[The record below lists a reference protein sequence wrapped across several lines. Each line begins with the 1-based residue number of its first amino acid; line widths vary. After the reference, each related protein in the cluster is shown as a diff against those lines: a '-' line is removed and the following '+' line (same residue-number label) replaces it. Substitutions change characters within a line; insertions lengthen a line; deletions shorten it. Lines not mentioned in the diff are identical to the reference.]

1 MRGTSL
7 RQTGDAVVKVAPIYL
22 LSQEFSSSVPP
33 AMAVATRFLLVE
45 WYKVYL

>member
-1 MRGTSL
+1 M
-7 RQTGDAVVKVAPIYL
+7 RQTGDAVAKVGPIYL

-33 AMAVATRFLLVE
+33 AMAVVTRFLPVE